1 MVYQQTLMSLEEK
14 QRVGLNLE
22 SLEFNLVLQGKYQEF
37 NRVFQDIKLKH
48 KQELNPV
55 YPRNL
60 NI

>member
-14 QRVGLNLE
+14 QKAGLNLE
-22 SLEFNLVLQGKYQEF
+22 SLEFNLVLQEKCQEF

-55 YPRNL
+55 YLRNL

>member
-55 YPRNL
+55 YLRNL